1 MSWLGAADV
10 AVHQHLHRKHMF
22 KCYLEKRQQNIIC
35 TATGCLGVDAQGGNW
50 DSRRENP
57 GDLSGAERWKTPS
70 AQGRDCMDGYQEGP
84 GRKIFLGLQPTNVLP
99 SQTCFVNLIL
109 R

>member
-1 MSWLGAADV
+1 ML
-10 AVHQHLHRKHMF
+10 
-22 KCYLEKRQQNIIC
+22 LEKKRQQNIIC

-70 AQGRDCMDGYQEGP
+70 AWGRDCTDGYLEGP

-99 SQTCFVNLIL
+99 SQTCFMNLIL